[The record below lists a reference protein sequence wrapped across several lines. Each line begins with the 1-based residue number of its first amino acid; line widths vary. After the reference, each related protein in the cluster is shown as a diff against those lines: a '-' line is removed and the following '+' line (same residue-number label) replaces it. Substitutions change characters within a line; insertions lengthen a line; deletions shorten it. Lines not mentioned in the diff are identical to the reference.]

1 MQAVYLKDQS
11 LSLISDYPKPI
22 PQRNEALIRVTLAGI
37 CSTDLELMKGYYP
50 YDGVLGHEFVGV
62 VESVGENAD
71 ATLIGKRVVGTI
83 NISPECNG
91 TCGMRCPE
99 QCPHRVVLGI
109 VNKDGIFADHVTLP
123 TVNLLQVPDG
133 VSDEQ
138 AVFTEPLAA
147 ALRVTEQVDVVGKQA
162 AVIGPGRLGTLVA
175 QVLRHAGAEVVVIG
189 RSEKSLE
196 LPKDLGFKTY
206 YNDSLKLSDFD
217 LVVET
222 TANPQG
228 FAQAVDLVRPNG
240 HIVLKSTYAEGE
252 QFENMAT
259 LMSSVVV
266 KEITLVGSRCGPF
279 APALQLLEEE
289 AIQTECLISAEF
301 PLSDAMTA
309 FEKAAQPGVKK
320 VLLRM

>member
-1 MQAVYLKDQS
+1 MQAVYLKEQS
-11 LSLISDYPKPI
+11 LSLVSDYPKPE
-22 PQRNEALIRVTLAGI
+22 PEKNEVLIRVTLAGI

-62 VESVGENAD
+62 VESTGEGID
-71 ATLIGKRVVGTI
+71 AALIGKRVVGTI
-83 NISPECNG
+83 NLSPDCHG
-91 TCGMRCPE
+91 ACGMRCPE

-109 VNKDGIFADHVTLP
+109 VNKDGIFANYVTLP
-123 TVNLLQVPDG
+123 TANLLIVPDA

-147 ALRVTEQVDVVGKQA
+147 ALRVTEQVAVAGKRT

-196 LPKDLGFKTY
+196 LPKDLGFQTY
-206 YNDSLKLSDFD
+206 FNDSLKLTDYD

-222 TANPQG
+222 TANPEG

-240 HIVLKSTYAEGE
+240 HIVLKSTYAEGAR
-252 QFENMAT
+252 FENMAS
-259 LMSSVVV
+259 LMSTVVV

-279 APALQLLEEE
+279 EPALRLLEEE

-301 PLSDAMTA
+301 PLSDAMAA
-309 FEKAAQPGVKK
+309 FEKATQPGVKK